1 MKPITDKKLL
11 NELPFH
17 NILTKKPVS
26 KPFTNRK
33 KISELPFY
41 ERFLKKPNITKKFK
55 IFKILCTK
63 VYSRS
68 VRSRDPVIQLYTT
81 MIHVENKLKGSLNE
95 MKGFKF

>member
-11 NELPFH
+11 SELPFH
-17 NILTKKPVS
+17 NILIKKPVS

-33 KISELPFY
+33 ILSELSFY
-41 ERFLKKPNITKKFK
+41 KRFLEKPNITKKFK
-55 IFKILCTK
+55 IFKTLCTK

-68 VRSRDPVIQLYTT
+68 V
-81 MIHVENKLKGSLNE
+81 KLNE